1 MIYLDNAATT
11 LHKPRQ
17 VIKAVAQAMDSM
29 GNSARGTHAGALCAA
44 RTVYGARVK
53 LALLFGCEADHVVFA
68 SNSTEALNI
77 AIAGIIRPAVFS
89 RFPLLKHSLV
99 SHQS

>member
-17 VIKAVAQAMDSM
+17 VIKAVAQAMDNM
-29 GNSARGTHAGALCAA
+29 GNSARGTHSGALCAA

-53 LALLFGCEADHVVFA
+53 LALLFGCEADHVVFTKRA
-68 SNSTEALNI
+68 YRSFSGGYESTMCRRRA
-77 AIAGIIRPAVFS
+77 A
-89 RFPLLKHSLV
+89 
-99 SHQS
+99 